1 MTSVVAQVVNTNTH
15 LLNLSEL
22 GNDQFFQV
30 ALTTDAA
37 SVDFPRIVTTEEPS
51 QLDESDI
58 NRQIANMD
66 ERVQRYKTVNDAC
79 LTVFPCL
86 SEKSGAVVQIS
97 PDAKKVNQLADV
109 LAALQ
114 VDERSVAGSEETFDN
129 KWDRLVAMIDS
140 SSQQNVE
147 AYASVLEQYTNLY
160 QGVSNV
166 LAKFGKLVTTSSDN
180 KMSVDF
186 PKIKDMLNNVLSQ
199 TERNTI
205 AGVVSN
211 GLSKEQADQICKQLK
226 LPDHCSVI
234 NPDSTYRVIP
244 DVSQVRTMIESLPD
258 NNNLSVAQYNAWKSG
273 FDAQMNRMEDA
284 LQDRTHK
291 YSYTFSRFENFYKT
305 ISFILQSM
313 TDMLKTYLNAMRGA

>member
-1 MTSVVAQVVNTNTH
+1 MTSTVGQVVNTNAH

-22 GNDQFFQV
+22 GHEQFRQA
-30 ALTTDAA
+30 ALTSDAV
-37 SVDFPRIVTTEEPS
+37 SVDSPRIVTAEKPS
-51 QLDESDI
+51 QLEESDI
-58 NRQIANMD
+58 YRQIANMD
-66 ERVQRYKTVNDAC
+66 KRVQRYKTVNDAC

-86 SEKSGAVVQIS
+86 SKEPGSVVRIS
-97 PDAKKVNQLADV
+97 PDAKKVDHLADM

-129 KWDRLVAMIDS
+129 KWDRLIAMIDS

-166 LAKFGKLVTTSSDN
+166 LSKFGKLVTTSSDN
-180 KMSVDF
+180 KMTVDF
-186 PKIKDMLNNVLSQ
+186 PKIKDMLSNVLSQ
-199 TERNTI
+199 AENNTI
-205 AGVVSN
+205 AGAVSN

-234 NPDSTYRVIP
+234 NHDSTYRVIP
-244 DVSQVRTMIESLPD
+244 DVSQVRTMIDSLPD
-258 NNNLSVAQYNAWKSG
+258 NNNLSVAHYNAWKSG

-305 ISFILQSM
+305 ISFIVQSM